1 MALTLLTVFVEVIF
15 GVNISLTKGTSG
27 MRLLFVEFFCYRMP
41 DLQWLTLP
49 TNDRE
54 KVRHHPS
61 LQPLSEQEISKV
73 EGIQQMVSLEKIV
86 CGSDH

>member
-1 MALTLLTVFVEVIF
+1 
-15 GVNISLTKGTSG
+15 
-27 MRLLFVEFFCYRMP
+27 MP